1 MASADQTAEDIVLSL
16 LDLDHV
22 DNVSLIEYAIENLT
36 ERDKDKLI
44 ANLKENYELYNADE
58 AQEKFGGTEDE

>member
-1 MASADQTAEDIVLSL
+1 MASADQTAEDIVQSL